1 MQVVLKKGKT
11 KLKKI
16 ISMALVASIIG
27 LNTLPVLA
35 VKEENSDNN
44 VPRQFKSMVKKNKR
58 TTDDYKF
65 AYVNLDYWAN
75 YGDDLLNSYIQK
87 AVLHNYDLKMATL
100 STEEYYQQVKIQFA
114 NELPSATVGFSPNYI
129 KSPGNSSGD
138 WVFATPGLVQY
149 EFDIFLKNRD
159 KTKSSKKNYEA
170 SKFDERAAY
179 ISVAAAVGTTYFNIL
194 KLDKIIDLQEQIV
207 QDRQT
212 IYDLMVI
219 RNREGLTST
228 ADTIKA
234 NKSLVNGKT
243 DLLEL
248 RKQREQLL
256 HQFAVLIGESPE
268 NATDLERASLDDV
281 NYEYEIPESISTDVI
296 VQRPDYL
303 KAEKLV
309 EKAGLDV
316 RIAKKEF
323 LPTIN
328 LNGLALFN
336 SSNFGSIFSTKGMLY
351 ALGGG
356 ALLPLFTG
364 GQKVANL
371 RLRKNQYERI
381 LQNYYKTNLTA
392 MQEINDFLV
401 AARLDNEKM
410 IQTKKQADLERSDY
424 QYNEKRYNQ
433 GTISKL
439 DLIQFRENLLTMD
452 KLVAQ
457 QKVECM
463 VDYIGLYKATGSK
476 IN

>member
-1 MQVVLKKGKT
+1 M
-11 KLKKI
+11 KKI
-16 ISMALVASIIG
+16 ISIALTASIIG
-27 LNTLPVLA
+27 LNVFPVAA
-35 VKEENSDNN
+35 VEDTENNN
-44 VPRQFKSMVKKNKR
+44 IAPRQFKSLVKKNQK
-58 TTDDYKF
+58 TSDDYKF
-65 AYVNLDYWAN
+65 AYINMDYWSSF
-75 YGDDLLNSYIQK
+75 GDDLLNSYIQK
-87 AVLHNYDLKMATL
+87 AILHNYDLKMATL

-114 NELPSATVGFSPNYI
+114 NELPSAAIGYAPNYI
-129 KSPGNSSGD
+129 KMPDRKSGD
-138 WVFATPGLVQY
+138 WLFAAPGIVQY

-159 KTKSSKKNYEA
+159 KTKSAKKTYEA

-194 KLDKIIDLQEQIV
+194 KLDKMIGLQEEIV
-207 QDRQT
+207 NDRQL
-212 IYDLMVI
+212 IYDLMLI

-234 NKSLVNGKT
+234 NKALVNGKT
-243 DLLEL
+243 EQIEVK
-248 RKQREQLL
+248 KQREQLL

-268 NATDLERASLDDV
+268 NVTMIERASLDNL
-281 NYEYEIPESISTDVI
+281 NYQYKIPESISTEVI

-303 KAEKLV
+303 RAESMV

-316 RIAKKEF
+316 KIAKKEF

-336 SSNFGSIFSTKGMLY
+336 ASNFGSLFTTKGMLY

-356 ALLPLFTG
+356 TLLPIFTG

-371 RLRKNQYERI
+371 RLSKNRYERI
-381 LQNYYKTNLTA
+381 LQDYYKTNLTA
-392 MQEINDFLV
+392 MQEINDSLV
-401 AARLDNEKM
+401 AVKLDNEKM
-410 IQTKKQADLERSDY
+410 TQTVKQADLERADY
-424 QYNEKRYNQ
+424 MYNEKRYNQ

-439 DLIQFRENLLTMD
+439 DLIQFRENLLTID

-476 IN
+476 I